1 MDICRLVIIVAMA
14 MPIAAEATTYYVDN
28 KLDDYT
34 GHNGTSWELAY
45 KRIQDAVA
53 KAATGDTVLVARGT
67 YGDDQGT
74 VVDCGPTNNANYS
87 FQPNRIWINNK
98 HITLKSAEG
107 AAVTH
112 IVGRHADTD
121 TGIGAGAV
129 RCIAMSGNDSLPR
142 TRIEGFTIR
151 DGATVAY
158 NTGWTTNGTGETG
171 MKCAA
176 AHRGGGLLFNYT
188 SSETHRKIHVVDC
201 VISNCVAAEGTAA
214 YGVVLLRCLVA
225 GNNTY
230 RDAGSA
236 TKQCNTA
243 NCIFDGN
250 GAVDYEGTLCVVNK
264 TYPITSVNCT
274 FFNNKG
280 ILRTPDAAYSAT
292 VLNAFIQCN
301 GKSKNDANS
310 YFAPANWSSAT
321 FTNCVGDHAF
331 VYGGGN
337 VVMSSTADNAQL
349 VAPIYGD
356 FRPVAN
362 PYEKNVVG
370 KGNKDYCSP
379 DWIPSDDQNKDFF
392 GNARWDGEDAVSAGA
407 IQDAVDVAGGCIML
421 GYSKYSVDGRLFEG
435 ATNGYFYSAASPA
448 QYRIRPLPAEGVE
461 IYGVCLNGYLSAKW
475 RHLGLDGSLVVTA
488 PPSSGD
494 EALVL
499 DVQEAAGVL
508 WTDPNYGGGD
518 SDGSESRPY
527 ATLQDAVDA
536 AKDKYVIK
544 AKAGRYDSGGKSF
557 HGNSRVDVTTNLCI
571 RAVEGP
577 GRTFIVGADG
587 TSGNADGCGA
597 SAYRCVAI
605 KKCTSSAVVGFTL
618 TGGRTE
624 SNGESVASPKSA
636 NYRRAGGAF
645 SDGQD
650 EAQIIDCVITNC
662 VGVMCSATYKCWLQ
676 NCRIV
681 DCRTAANPETTTDA
695 STPRGV
701 MNYSYLSG
709 CVIGPNSYAIVSVD
723 EGCKLYN
730 CTLNETSKT
739 QRMSANASMFNV
751 LDLNGATA
759 QPKLADGAFA
769 GYCVETEANP
779 VMAAHGVKV
788 SDARVAGRQMGDFR
802 PLADSPA
809 ITSGTTNGVPNFVAY
824 AVGGIHGG
832 LFPTG
837 RVYSGASYDVA
848 TPVTVSKLKDIEIS
862 GGLGTPFVSAA
873 HPVTLTATNSDLKFS
888 GFLVNG
894 ELATSERTLTLLPSS
909 GISSYTV
916 EPLYALAGLTV
927 FVR

>member
-1 MDICRLVIIVAMA
+1 MDICRFIILVATA
-14 MPIAAEATTYYVDN
+14 MPIVAGATTYYVDN
-28 KLDDYT
+28 KLDDYA
-34 GHNGTSWELAY
+34 GHDGTSWELAY

-53 KAATGDTVLVARGT
+53 KAASGDTVLVARGT

-74 VVDCGPTNNANYS
+74 VVDCGDPTNENYS
-87 FQPNRIWINNK
+87 YQPNRIWINDK
-98 HITLKSAEG
+98 HITIKSAEG

-129 RCIAMSGNDSLPR
+129 RCIAMSGTDNLPG

-158 NTGWTTNGTGETG
+158 NTGSTTNGTGEAI
-171 MKCAA
+171 KACSA
-176 AHRGGGLLFNYT
+176 AHRGGGLLFNYIGST
-188 SSETHRKIHVVDC
+188 THRNIHVVDC
-201 VISNCVAAEGTAA
+201 VISNCVAAEGAAA
-214 YGVVLLRCLVA
+214 YGVVLLRCRVT
-225 GNNTY
+225 GNNTHLV
-230 RDAGSA
+230 AGSA
-236 TKQCNTA
+236 TRQCNTA

-250 GAVDYEGTLCVVNK
+250 GAVDYEGTLYVANK
-264 TYPITSVNCT
+264 DYPIASVNCT

-280 ILRTPDAAYSAT
+280 ILRTSDAEFSAT
-292 VLNAFIQCN
+292 VFNAFIQCN
-301 GKSKNDANS
+301 GKSRAEADA
-310 YFAPANWSSAT
+310 YFAPPSWSNAT

-331 VYGGGN
+331 ACGNNN
-337 VVMSSTADNAQL
+337 VVMSSAADNAQL
-349 VAPIYGD
+349 VAPIHGD

-362 PYEKNVVG
+362 PYVKNVVVG
-370 KGNKDYCSP
+370 KGSKNYCSQ

-448 QYRIRPLPAEGVE
+448 QYRIKPLPAEGVE
-461 IYGVCLNGYLSAKW
+461 IYGVCLNGYLPAKW

-488 PPSSGD
+488 PPSSSD
-494 EALVL
+494 EPLFL

-508 WTDPNYGGGD
+508 WTDPNYGGGN

-536 AKDKYVIK
+536 AKDKYVVK
-544 AKAGRYDSGGKSF
+544 AKAGRYGAKGKSF
-557 HGNSRVDVTTNLCI
+557 HGNSRVVVATNLCI

-605 KKCTSSAVVGFTL
+605 KSCMSSAVVGFTL

-636 NYRRAGGAF
+636 NYRMAGGAF

-650 EAQIIDCVITNC
+650 EAQIIDCMITNC

-681 DCRTAANPETTTDA
+681 DCRTAANPQTTTGA
-695 STPRGV
+695 SSLRGV
-701 MNYSYLSG
+701 MKDSYLSG
-709 CVIGPNSYAIVSVD
+709 CVIGPNSYAVVSVD
-723 EGCKLYN
+723 QGCILYN
-730 CTLNETSKT
+730 CTLNETSTTLHISKDA
-739 QRMSANASMFNV
+739 QLFNV
-751 LDLNGATA
+751 LDLNNPTTQSAIGTTA
-759 QPKLADGAFA
+759 GLCIETTSDLAHKN
-769 GYCVETEANP
+769 CVTFP
-779 VMAAHGVKV
+779 
-788 SDARVAGRQMGDFR
+788 DAKIVARGQGDFR
-802 PLADSPA
+802 PLQDSPVLVN
-809 ITSGTTNGVPNFVAY
+809 GTTNSVPDFHRY
-824 AVGGIHGG
+824 TIGGIHGG
-832 LFPTG
+832 LFPAGTP
-837 RVYSGASYDVA
+837 VVGASYDVA
-848 TPVTVSKLKDIEIS
+848 TPVTVSDMRGVEIS
-862 GGLGTPFVSAA
+862 GGLGTLFVSRAN
-873 HPVTLTATNSDLKFS
+873 PLTFTATMHDRRFR
-888 GFLVNG
+888 GFVVNG
-894 ELATSERTLTLLPSS
+894 DLATSERTLVLNSEDDVA
-909 GISSYTV
+909 SYAV
-916 EPLYALAGLTV
+916 EPLYSIAGLMIIL
-927 FVR
+927 R